1 MGKTLKQVN
10 IQVEGISCTGCATDI
25 ETILRNTDGI
35 LDAKVIYAT
44 GMIKIEYD
52 PSEIKTDQIF
62 SIVKKIGFNIK
73 TL

>member
-1 MGKTLKQVN
+1 MEKTAKQIN

-44 GMIKIEYD
+44 GIIKIEYD
-52 PSEIKTDQIF
+52 PSEIELGQIF

>member
-1 MGKTLKQVN
+1 MEKTAKQIN
-10 IQVEGISCTGCATDI
+10 IQVEGISCTGCATDM

-35 LDAKVIYAT
+35 VDAKVFYAT
-44 GMIKIEYD
+44 GMIKIEYA
-52 PSEIKTDQIF
+52 PSEIELDQIF